1 MKKTTIFLLLLA
13 PLLGFGQWTFQ
24 HYIEII
30 PVNWNCTIDFGNSV
44 FVSAD
49 TGYYCYSEYCSPSS
63 TSSHLRRTI
72 NACGSW
78 QNVAG
83 ESGMGYSA
91 YAIKYFSPYVYFI
104 HNIQG
109 CLVIQYSTTGS
120 NFQTL
125 LFWGGHWYQDFYA
138 NSLNDYKLVL
148 YGGDFAHYLNGDLVK
163 FQTFT
168 DYEPVKLCFP
178 IDTVGFFTAKR
189 NTAPIL
195 ILKYTPSTGFHI
207 VEEDTTVSFTSF
219 GFTPDTT
226 IFATGGSSSKA
237 VILRSDDLGETWY
250 PLFTGIDT
258 RLNAID
264 FVNDSTGYAAGI
276 AGKILKTEDKGITWV
291 QQTCPNASYDNI
303 AFIDESLGFAYSG
316 RSVYKT
322 TNGGATWI
330 PMDLEENQPIVTPN
344 PNDGIFTIHLPGA
357 IEQQGIYKILIADV
371 NGKIVFNKSVISTE
385 ETIAVDL
392 SGNCPGVYFVKMTD
406 ETGKTVT
413 SKFVK
418 N

>member
-1 MKKTTIFLLLLA
+1 MNKTISFLLVFA
-13 PLLGFGQWTFQ
+13 PLLGFSQWNFH

-91 YAIKYFSPYVYFI
+91 YAVKYFPPNVYFI
-104 HNIQG
+104 HNQQG
-109 CLVIQYSTTGS
+109 CLTIQYTTTGS

-148 YGGDFAHYLNGDLVK
+148 SDGDFAHYLNSELVLHQSFTDFKLVK
-163 FQTFT
+163 
-168 DYEPVKLCFP
+168 LHFP
-178 IDTVGFFTAKR
+178 SDTVGFFIAKLPSAQI
-189 NTAPIL
+189 NSL
-195 ILKYTPSTGFHI
+195 IVKYTPSTGFNI
-207 VEEDTTVSFTSF
+207 VYQNSLLSFTCFDFTSDNI
-219 GFTPDTT
+219 GFVT
-226 IFATGGSSSKA
+226 ATGGT
-237 VILRSDDLGETWY
+237 ILRTDDMGDTWY
-250 PLFTGIDT
+250 FLNSGIIT
-258 RLNAID
+258 HLNSID
-264 FVNDSTGYAAGI
+264 FVDDSTGYAAGI

-303 AFIDESLGFAYSG
+303 AFIDDNLGFAHAG
-316 RSVYKT
+316 RSIYKT
-322 TNGGATWI
+322 TNGGVTWI
-330 PMDLEENQPIVTPN
+330 PTGLKEEQSIITPN
-344 PNDGIFTIHLPGA
+344 PNNGIFTIRLP
-357 IEQQGIYKILIADV
+357 EPV
-371 NGKIVFNKSVISTE
+371 NYQDTYDLHIFDCRGKCVLVHSIGSHHGDIPLN
-385 ETIAVDL
+385 L
-392 SGNCPGVYFVKMTD
+392 SQNPAGVYYVEIRNKANYSFATRLVKW
-406 ETGKTVT
+406 
-413 SKFVK
+413 
-418 N
+418 